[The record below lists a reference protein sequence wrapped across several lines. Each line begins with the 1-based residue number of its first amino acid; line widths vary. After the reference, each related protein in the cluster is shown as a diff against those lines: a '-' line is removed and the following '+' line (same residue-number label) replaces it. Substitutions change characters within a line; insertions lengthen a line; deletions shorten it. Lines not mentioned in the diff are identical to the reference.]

1 MTALT
6 IFLVIALIMTACGQ
20 GNNSNNQGS
29 SSGTS
34 NSSGNSGTSGNSGGS
49 GSSGGNSG
57 SNAADDK
64 VYEIKIAYDLNP
76 GEPIDLGA
84 QEWKRLIEERSNGRL
99 KVELFPSGVLGT
111 KKDVVEQMLTGTNV
125 IQVTDGSYLMEIVP
139 DFGVLAGPYL
149 VTDYRDLFKVID
161 SEWFDEQVKL
171 LNDKGYEMVS
181 AKWLFGTRHLIATK
195 PVEKPEDFK
204 GMKVRVPNNP
214 LFIKAFELMGAS
226 VTPLPWLDVYPSLTQ
241 KVVDGAEA
249 PVQTIYSSKLQE
261 AAKYLSLTGH
271 VTMAAHWIA
280 GKEFMDSLP
289 DDLRQILIETGNEAG
304 EYTTQ
309 LVLNGDSD
317 TIEQMKSEGVN
328 VIEPDQSLFQQAV
341 KNVYNEIPE
350 FTPGVYDRIQE
361 IIAQN

>member
-1 MTALT
+1 MVNRKLRWMTALA
-6 IFLVIALIMTACGQ
+6 ICLIMALVVSACGQ
-20 GNNSNNQGS
+20 GVNSGNQS
-29 SSGTS
+29 SSST
-34 NSSGNSGTSGNSGGS
+34 GNSGGS
-49 GSSGGNSG
+49 NNANSDSG
-57 SNAADDK
+57 SAAQTDDK

-84 QEWKRLIEERSNGRL
+84 QEWKRLIEERSNGRM

-161 SEWFDEQVKL
+161 SEWFDEQSKL

-195 PVEKPEDFK
+195 SVEKPDDLK
-204 GMKVRVPNNP
+204 GMKIRVPNNP
-214 LFIKAFELMGAS
+214 LFIKAFEMMGAS

-280 GKEFMDSLP
+280 SKEFMDSLP
-289 DDLRQILIETGNEAG
+289 NDLRQILIETGNEAG

-309 LVLNGDSD
+309 LVLDGDNE
-317 TIEQMKSEGVN
+317 TIEQMKAEGVT
-328 VIEPDQSLFQQAV
+328 VVEPDQKPFQEAV
-341 KNVYNEIPE
+341 KDVYNQIPE
-350 FTPGVYDRIQE
+350 FTPDVYDRIQE